1 VRLWESDLRSYP
13 ERCLRRLSRTLE
25 RES

>member
-13 ERCLRRLSRTLE
+13 ERCLRRLSRILE